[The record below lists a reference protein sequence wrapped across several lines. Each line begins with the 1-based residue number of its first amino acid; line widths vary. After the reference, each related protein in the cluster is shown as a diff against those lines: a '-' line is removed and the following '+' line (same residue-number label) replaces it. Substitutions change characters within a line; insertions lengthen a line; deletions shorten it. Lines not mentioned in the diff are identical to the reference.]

1 MSVLLFPLGMI
12 TSVIIQRVKIRSDK
26 NLTEQ
31 RKRATQLWEVFTEGI
46 LGILS
51 IVLNKNRQ
59 IYEDKVKFSIDDL
72 QKVQLQQAK
81 LENVSGFMTRSL
93 FMTTIGII
101 LLFSSILV
109 NRNQISVGEL
119 TAVLMYNHMLTD
131 PLLNLLQVNQ
141 KISILRASIR
151 RLDEIYHFPKEII
164 EEKPVSVDEI
174 RLTNISYQ
182 FNQKPVFTNISLTIG
197 HAQAIGIFGKTG
209 SGKST
214 LINLIAGIYEIQEGK
229 LEYLYKSRPVS
240 GKPSVR
246 YMLQDDYV
254 FNDTL
259 AKNIRIGNSDLT
271 VQEIETLIDICQLRE
286 LYTKSK
292 TEKVGIN
299 GSRLSGGERKRLL
312 IARTLASLEY
322 DIYIFDEMSSGLD
335 RNTFLTIY
343 SKIEEIL
350 ASKIRIYVEH
360 NEEIK
365 KILPRW
371 YELKTEKQP

>member
-1 MSVLLFPLGMI
+1 MI

>member
-1 MSVLLFPLGMI
+1 M
-12 TSVIIQRVKIRSDK
+12 
-26 NLTEQ
+26 
-31 RKRATQLWEVFTEGI
+31 
-46 LGILS
+46 
-51 IVLNKNRQ
+51 
-59 IYEDKVKFSIDDL
+59 
-72 QKVQLQQAK
+72 
-81 LENVSGFMTRSL
+81 
-93 FMTTIGII
+93 
-101 LLFSSILV
+101 
-109 NRNQISVGEL
+109 
-119 TAVLMYNHMLTD
+119 
-131 PLLNLLQVNQ
+131 
-141 KISILRASIR
+141 
-151 RLDEIYHFPKEII
+151 DEIYHFPKEII

-259 AKNIRIGNSDLT
+259 AENIRIGNSNLT

-286 LYTKSK
+286 FYTKSK

-371 YELKTEKQP
+371 YELKNEKQP